1 MEWLT
6 RKVVVSSLA
15 YFKITFSYKLVV
27 FIYNHMYYDM
37 LSAHTSTNEVNDL
50 KFKFFNF
57 FEIRAYSM

>member
-1 MEWLT
+1 
-6 RKVVVSSLA
+6 
-15 YFKITFSYKLVV
+15 
-27 FIYNHMYYDM
+27 MYYDM